1 MLMAH
6 PAVLEELLR
15 RYDDLKAE
23 RGKDAGE
30 MIRRLED
37 VSYTLCVTTGTRDI
51 ASALV
56 AAREQLRRLVREE
69 TSAVLS

>member
-6 PAVLEELLR
+6 PEVLEELLR
-15 RYDDLKAE
+15 RYDELQAE
-23 RGKDAGE
+23 RGKGAGE
-30 MIRRLED
+30 ERRLED

-56 AAREQLRRLVREE
+56 AAREQLRRLVPEKA
-69 TSAVLS
+69 SAVLS

>member
-1 MLMAH
+1 MLLAH

-15 RYDDLKAE
+15 RYDELTAG
-23 RGKDAGE
+23 RGEDAQE
-30 MIRRLED
+30 ANRRLED

-56 AAREQLRRLVREE
+56 TARERLRRPAPE
-69 TSAVLS
+69 TASAALS

>member
-1 MLMAH
+1 MAH

-15 RYDDLKAE
+15 RYDELKAE

-30 MIRRLED
+30 VTRCLED

-51 ASALV
+51 GSALA
-56 AAREQLRRLVREE
+56 AAREQLRRLVPEKA
-69 TSAVLS
+69 SAVLS